1 MTAGDRLRQL
11 AGQAGAAGV
20 LLLLI
25 GSGVNAGA
33 ALVDY
38 SGLATRTAAQHLLT
52 DVVKQRPAGATT
64 TQGISKPKL
73 ILVEHIHEF
82 DDLVEQVTELV
93 KEQPKVKAQLR
104 KAKPLKPA
112 EATTDHAQEWL
123 DYWAA
128 LLDSLRNQEYAN
140 RLYAELQQTMA
151 MIDALIQRQ
160 ELAALMQEEMRREE
174 EEFMVLMLMV
184 NT

>member
-1 MTAGDRLRQL
+1 MALNAITIAAIVAACWAHPQGQSYLAKIDKIDALSISCGNPCCRQPV
-11 AGQAGAAGV
+11 GV
-20 LLLLI
+20 
-25 GSGVNAGA
+25 GS
-33 ALVDY
+33 
-38 SGLATRTAAQHLLT
+38 RTLSA
-52 DVVKQRPAGATT
+52 
-64 TQGISKPKL
+64 KPKL
-73 ILVEHIHEF
+73 ILVERIHDF
-82 DDLVEQVTELV
+82 DDLVEQVTDLV

-112 EATTDHAQEWL
+112 EATTDYAQEWL

-151 MIDALIQRQ
+151 IIDALIQRQ
-160 ELAALMQEEMRREE
+160 ELTALMQEEMRREE

>member
-1 MTAGDRLRQL
+1 MALNAVTIAAIVAACWAHPQ
-11 AGQAGAAGV
+11 GQAYLAKIDQIEALSISCGNPCCKHPVGV
-20 LLLLI
+20 
-25 GSGVNAGA
+25 SSRFVSA
-33 ALVDY
+33 
-38 SGLATRTAAQHLLT
+38 
-52 DVVKQRPAGATT
+52 
-64 TQGISKPKL
+64 KPKL

-184 NT
+184 NA